1 MLMIMTI
8 IVMMN
13 VICYDVVNY
22 RVKNEDAGIIVNFDD
37 DVDDDCIGS
46 LAQQCLY

>member
-1 MLMIMTI
+1 MMLMIMTI

-13 VICYDVVNY
+13 VICYDVVNN
-22 RVKNEDAGIIVNFDD
+22 RIIVNVD
-37 DVDDDCIGS
+37 DDDCIGS